1 MLEAIDIQVGRTGA
15 LTPVARLKP
24 VTVGGVVVENATLHN
39 EDYIRG
45 FGRDGQPL
53 RADDKGEPVDIR
65 VGDTVIVQRAG
76 DVIPQVLDVDLA
88 LRPKGAKPFAFPKIC
103 PCPLKTPV
111 VREETATGG
120 EGIVRRCTGEFA
132 CPFQR
137 KEHLRHFVSRAAFD
151 IEGLGEKQIEYF
163 YEDERPAGQGAGR
176 HLHAGRARRG
186 EGQDAQGRARASARS
201 RCATSSPPSRR
212 AARSRWSASS
222 TRSASAMSARR
233 RRRLLARAYGSWDAF
248 HDAAL
253 KVADGDEAAREEMD
267 AIDQIGETVVEAVA
281 RYFGESAQ
289 SRAGRGADRR
299 GDDPRRRAGGAAI
312 RRSPARRSSSPA
324 RWNA

>member
-24 VTVGGVVVENATLHN
+24 VTVGGVVVDNATLHN

-53 RADDKGEPVDIR
+53 RVDDKGEPVDIR
-65 VGDTVIVQRAG
+65 IGDTVTVQRAG

-137 KEHLRHFVSRAAFD
+137 KEHLRHFVSRDAFD
-151 IEGLGEKQIEYF
+151 IEGLGEKQIESF
-163 YEDERPAGQGAGR
+163 YEDEDLPVKAPADIFTLA
-176 HLHAGRARRG
+176 RARREEPEEA
-186 EGQDAQGRARASARS
+186 EGRRGLRRGLGAQPLRRH
-201 RCATSSPPSRR
+201 RR
-212 AARSRWSASS
+212 AARDR
-222 TRSASAMSARR
+222 ARPLHQRPRHPPCR
-233 RRRLLARAYGSWDAF
+233 RDHGPGARPRLRLMG
-248 HDAAL
+248 
-253 KVADGDEAAREEMD
+253 
-267 AIDQIGETVVEAVA
+267 
-281 RYFGESAQ
+281 
-289 SRAGRGADRR
+289 
-299 GDDPRRRAGGAAI
+299 
-312 RRSPARRSSSPA
+312 RRSTTRR
-324 RWNA
+324 